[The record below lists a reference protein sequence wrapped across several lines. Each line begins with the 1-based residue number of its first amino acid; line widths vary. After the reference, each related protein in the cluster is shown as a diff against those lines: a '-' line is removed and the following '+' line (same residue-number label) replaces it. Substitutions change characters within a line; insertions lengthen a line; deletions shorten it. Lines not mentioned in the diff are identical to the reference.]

1 LYADIR
7 LWLRDEGGGARHRAA
22 GGNGRGAGADHAVRL
37 HRSLDGDRDRQ
48 EEQHSGADS
57 ELHDGHG
64 REDLHGHVFRG
75 SGRGGTIQCTAHGR
89 QKRSDKVKILNNKCN
104 DHSTIVLH
112 GTLDPSAGSITGRYS
127 RSKHGKVKSGTFTL
141 ARGASPSGAFLDDPE
156 RSVP

>member
-1 LYADIR
+1 MR
-7 LWLRDEGGGARHRAA
+7 T
-22 GGNGRGAGADHAVRL
+22 
-37 HRSLDGDRDRQ
+37 S
-48 EEQHSGADS
+48 
-57 ELHDGHG
+57 
-64 REDLHGHVFRG
+64 G
-75 SGRGGTIQCTAHGR
+75 SGSGTRVAALGIALLAGTVAALAQITPYDFTGHWTGTATDKNSNTASLAADFTTGTVAKTFTGTFSAAVGGGGTIQCTAHGR

>member
-1 LYADIR
+1 MR
-7 LWLRDEGGGARHRAA
+7 T
-22 GGNGRGAGADHAVRL
+22 
-37 HRSLDGDRDRQ
+37 S
-48 EEQHSGADS
+48 
-57 ELHDGHG
+57 
-64 REDLHGHVFRG
+64 G
-75 SGRGGTIQCTAHGR
+75 SGSGTRVAALGIALLAGTVAALAQITPYDFSGHWTGSAIDKKGNSATLAADFSAGTKPNTFTGMFSATVQGGTIQCTAHGR
-89 QKRSDKVKILNNKCN
+89 QKPNEKVKILNNKCN